1 MPKTFDRAPEL
12 PKPRRR
18 IGRDTTELIV
28 TILALS
34 STVCNVLVGVR
45 YGMFDIESQT
55 EYNFIQYFFL
65 ATTVVFWVGM
75 IRLELTAKAKA
86 ESLYEVQMKEYE
98 IMRTKWLDIA
108 SKKMEIDA
116 NRSLE
121 PMKVVQQKQIVVDE
135 VKEAPKVASN

>member
-1 MPKTFDRAPEL
+1 
-12 PKPRRR
+12 
-18 IGRDTTELIV
+18 
-28 TILALS
+28 
-34 STVCNVLVGVR
+34 
-45 YGMFDIESQT
+45 MFDIESQS

-135 VKEAPKVASN
+135 VKETPNTAGN

>member
-45 YGMFDIESQT
+45 YGMFDIESQS

-108 SKKMEIDA
+108 SKKLEIDA
-116 NRSLE
+116 SRSLE
-121 PMKVVQQKQIVVDE
+121 PMKVVQQKQVVVDE
-135 VKEAPKVASN
+135 VKETPKAASN

>member
-1 MPKTFDRAPEL
+1 M
-12 PKPRRR
+12 
-18 IGRDTTELIV
+18 IV

-45 YGMFDIESQT
+45 YGMFDIESQA

-108 SKKMEIDA
+108 SKKLEIDA

-135 VKEAPKVASN
+135 VKETPKAATI

>member
-28 TILALS
+28 TILAL
-34 STVCNVLVGVR
+34 TNTICNVLVGVR
-45 YGMFDIESQT
+45 YGVFDIASQS

-65 ATTVVFWVGM
+65 ATTLVFWTGM

-108 SKKMEIDA
+108 SRKLEREANQAMQPME
-116 NRSLE
+116 
-121 PMKVVQQKQIVVDE
+121 VVKQKQVLVSE
-135 VKEAPKVASN
+135 VEETKSGTTN

>member
-28 TILALS
+28 TIIALS

-45 YGMFDIESQT
+45 YGMFDIESQS

-116 NRSLE
+116 NRALE

-135 VKEAPKVASN
+135 VKETPKAATI

>member
-28 TILALS
+28 TIIALS

-45 YGMFDIESQT
+45 YGMFDIESQS

-135 VKEAPKVASN
+135 VKETPNTAGN